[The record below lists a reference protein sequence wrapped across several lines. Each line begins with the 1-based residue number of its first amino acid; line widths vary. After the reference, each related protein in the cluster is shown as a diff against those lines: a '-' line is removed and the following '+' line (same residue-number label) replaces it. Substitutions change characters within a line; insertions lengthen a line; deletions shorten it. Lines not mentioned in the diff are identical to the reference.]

1 MTMTEIRKKFKELK
15 GISKHN
21 PNPEMA
27 AMMVE
32 YWNDFQN
39 IIEEIWSNGFSTNY
53 SEEFLKVAN
62 GFQINTG
69 NYTTCHISDTY
80 DLHCIKMDKVTVKE
94 FAAYFLR

>member
-1 MTMTEIRKKFKELK
+1 MTMTEIRKKFKMLK
-15 GISKHN
+15 GISKRN
-21 PNPEMA
+21 SNPEMA

-39 IIEEIWSNGFSTNY
+39 TIEEIWANGFSANY

-69 NYTTCHISDTY
+69 NYATCHISDTY
-80 DLHCIKMDKVTVKE
+80 DLHCIKMDKATVKE